1 MDRPLTKLSTLRRN
15 DAFRWR
21 EPGEGDDPDQAPKGG
36 HTIYVIA
43 RVEETKAGDI
53 YRCIPVRSTSS
64 VDITDQVLFSDS
76 AEIPNATHV
85 IDVEYVG
92 IAHFA
97 FHVTIQDRLV
107 QGESA
112 EVEIPEGEL
121 QIVMPEL
128 AVP

>member
-15 DAFRWR
+15 DAFRWT
-21 EPGEGDDPDQAPKGG
+21 EPTDEDDSTPPKGG

-53 YRCIPVRSTSS
+53 YRCIPVRSTST
-64 VDITDQVLFSDS
+64 VDITDQMLFSDT
-76 AEIPNATHV
+76 AEIPNAIHV
-85 IDVEYVG
+85 IDVEYIG

-97 FHVTIQDRLV
+97 FHVTIQDRLTD
-107 QGESA
+107 GDTA
-112 EVEIPEGEL
+112 EVEVPEGEL
-121 QIVMPEL
+121 RIVMPEL

>member
-21 EPGEGDDPDQAPKGG
+21 EPVEDDETAPKGG

-43 RVEETKAGDI
+43 RVEETKAGEI
-53 YRCIPVRSTSS
+53 YRCIPVRSTAR

-76 AEIPNATHV
+76 RGIPGATYV
-85 IDVEYVG
+85 VDVEYIG
-92 IAHFA
+92 IATFA
-97 FHVTIQDRLV
+97 FHVTIQDRIAN
-107 QGESA
+107 EPDP
-112 EVEIPEGEL
+112 EVEVPEGEL

-128 AVP
+128 LVP